1 MFGLDS
7 SLNKSRNSFR
17 VSGTSAPLIRAVLV

>member
-7 SLNKSRNSFR
+7 SLNNSRNSFR
-17 VSGTSAPLIRAVLV
+17 VSGTSALLIRAVLV